1 MELYG
6 WLCPSTLFDFL
17 SSVWSDSS
25 RTDRDRLPLHSPVF
39 LCQSGFY
46 ADFRVNLRNLLPVSD
61 IYDVYNTLKNK
72 EYKPGKLNV
81 FEIYEPKK
89 RRIVS
94 QEMKDKLVNHLV
106 ARYILYPSILPCL
119 IDENVASRKNM
130 GTNKGIKLANKYRKI
145 CNIKYKRYYIL
156 KCDISKFFA
165 SIDNYKLKEKLK
177 KRIKDKDALKIIFNI
192 IDIEEAGL
200 SIRLYDKPSTSHI
213 LFK

>member
-1 MELYG
+1 MKRKDNLYNNICK
-6 WLCPSTLFDFL
+6 LENIEK
-17 SSVWSDSS
+17 
-25 RTDRDRLPLHSPVF
+25 VF
-39 LCQSGFY
+39 NEICRNTKNKK
-46 ADFRVNLRNLLPVSD
+46 RVEKYKQFKCAN

-165 SIDNYKLKEKLK
+165 SIDNDKLKEKLK

>member
-1 MELYG
+1 MKRKDNLYNNICK
-6 WLCPSTLFDFL
+6 LENIEK
-17 SSVWSDSS
+17 
-25 RTDRDRLPLHSPVF
+25 VF
-39 LCQSGFY
+39 NEICRNTKNKK
-46 ADFRVNLRNLLPVSD
+46 RVEKYKQFKCAN

-130 GTNKGIKLANKYRKI
+130 GTNKGIELANKYRKI

-177 KRIKDKDALKIIFNI
+177 RRIKDKDALKIIFNI

>member
-1 MELYG
+1 MKRKINLYNNICK
-6 WLCPSTLFDFL
+6 LENIEK
-17 SSVWSDSS
+17 
-25 RTDRDRLPLHSPVF
+25 VF
-39 LCQSGFY
+39 NEICRNTKNKK
-46 ADFRVNLRNLLPVSD
+46 RVEKYKQFKCAN

>member
-1 MELYG
+1 MKRKDNLYNNICK
-6 WLCPSTLFDFL
+6 LENIEK
-17 SSVWSDSS
+17 
-25 RTDRDRLPLHSPVF
+25 VF
-39 LCQSGFY
+39 NEICRNTKNKK
-46 ADFRVNLRNLLPVSD
+46 RVEKYKQFKCAN

-119 IDENVASRKNM
+119 IDENAASRKNM

>member
-1 MELYG
+1 MKRKDNLYNNICK
-6 WLCPSTLFDFL
+6 LENIEK
-17 SSVWSDSS
+17 
-25 RTDRDRLPLHSPVF
+25 VF
-39 LCQSGFY
+39 NEICRNTKNKK
-46 ADFRVNLRNLLPVSD
+46 RVEKYKQFKCAN

-72 EYKPGKLNV
+72 EYNPGKLNV

>member
-1 MELYG
+1 MKRKNNLYEEMYKIENIQ
-6 WLCPSTLFDFL
+6 
-17 SSVWSDSS
+17 
-25 RTDRDRLPLHSPVF
+25 RVF
-39 LCQSGFY
+39 NEICKNTKNKR
-46 ADFRVNLRNLLPVSD
+46 RVENYKQFKCAN

-94 QEMKDKLVNHLV
+94 QEMKDKLINHLV

-119 IDENVASRKNM
+119 IDANVASRKNM
-130 GTNKGIKLANKYRKI
+130 GTSKGIELANKYRKI
-145 CNIKYKRYYIL
+145 CNIKYKKYYVL

-165 SIDNYKLKEKLK
+165 SIDINRLKEKIK
-177 KRIKDKDALKIIFNI
+177 KKIKDKDALEIVYRI
-192 IDIEEAGL
+192 IDIEESGL
-200 SIRLYDKPSTSHI
+200 SIRLYDKSSISYI

>member
-1 MELYG
+1 MKRKDNLYNNICK
-6 WLCPSTLFDFL
+6 LENIEK
-17 SSVWSDSS
+17 
-25 RTDRDRLPLHSPVF
+25 VF
-39 LCQSGFY
+39 NEICRNTKSKK
-46 ADFRVNLRNLLPVSD
+46 RVEKYKQFKCAN

>member
-1 MELYG
+1 MKRKDNLYNNICK
-6 WLCPSTLFDFL
+6 LENIEK
-17 SSVWSDSS
+17 
-25 RTDRDRLPLHSPVF
+25 VF
-39 LCQSGFY
+39 NEICRNTKNKK
-46 ADFRVNLRNLLPVSD
+46 RVEKYKQFKCAN

-72 EYKPGKLNV
+72 EYKPGKLNI

>member
-1 MELYG
+1 MKRKDNLYNNICK
-6 WLCPSTLFDFL
+6 LENIEK
-17 SSVWSDSS
+17 
-25 RTDRDRLPLHSPVF
+25 VF
-39 LCQSGFY
+39 NEICRNTKNKK
-46 ADFRVNLRNLLPVSD
+46 RVEKYKQFKCAN

-192 IDIEEAGL
+192 IDIDEAGL

>member
-1 MELYG
+1 MKRKDNLYNNICK
-6 WLCPSTLFDFL
+6 LENIEK
-17 SSVWSDSS
+17 
-25 RTDRDRLPLHSPVF
+25 VF
-39 LCQSGFY
+39 NEICRNTKNKK
-46 ADFRVNLRNLLPVSD
+46 RVEKYKQFKCAN

-94 QEMKDKLVNHLV
+94 QEMNDKLVNHLV

>member
-1 MELYG
+1 MKRKDNLYNNICK
-6 WLCPSTLFDFL
+6 LENIEK
-17 SSVWSDSS
+17 
-25 RTDRDRLPLHSPVF
+25 VF
-39 LCQSGFY
+39 NEICRNTKNKK
-46 ADFRVNLRNLLPVSD
+46 RVEKYKQFKCAN

-200 SIRLYDKPSTSHI
+200 SIGLYDKPSTSHI

>member
-1 MELYG
+1 MKRKDNLYNNICK
-6 WLCPSTLFDFL
+6 LENIEK
-17 SSVWSDSS
+17 
-25 RTDRDRLPLHSPVF
+25 VF
-39 LCQSGFY
+39 NEICRNTKNKK
-46 ADFRVNLRNLLPVSD
+46 RVEKYKQFKCAN

-165 SIDNYKLKEKLK
+165 SIDNDKLKEKIR
-177 KRIKDKDALKIIFNI
+177 KRIKDKDALEIVFRI
-192 IDIEEAGL
+192 IDAEEYGL
-200 SIRLYDKPSTSHI
+200 SIRMHDKSSISYI
-213 LFK
+213 LLK

>member
-1 MELYG
+1 MKRKDNLYNNICK
-6 WLCPSTLFDFL
+6 LENIEK
-17 SSVWSDSS
+17 
-25 RTDRDRLPLHSPVF
+25 VF
-39 LCQSGFY
+39 NEICRNTKNKK
-46 ADFRVNLRNLLPVSD
+46 RVEKYKQFKCAN

-177 KRIKDKDALKIIFNI
+177 KRIKDKDALKFIFNI

>member
-1 MELYG
+1 MKRKDNLYNNICK
-6 WLCPSTLFDFL
+6 LENIEK
-17 SSVWSDSS
+17 
-25 RTDRDRLPLHSPVF
+25 VF
-39 LCQSGFY
+39 NEICRNTKNKK
-46 ADFRVNLRNLLPVSD
+46 RVEKYKQFKCAN

-177 KRIKDKDALKIIFNI
+177 KRIKDKDAWKIIFNI

>member
-1 MELYG
+1 MKRKDNLYNNICK
-6 WLCPSTLFDFL
+6 LENIEK
-17 SSVWSDSS
+17 
-25 RTDRDRLPLHSPVF
+25 VF
-39 LCQSGFY
+39 NEICRNTKNKK
-46 ADFRVNLRNLLPVSD
+46 RVEKYKQFKCAN

-192 IDIEEAGL
+192 TL
-200 SIRLYDKPSTSHI
+200 SSIPI
-213 LFK
+213 G

>member
-1 MELYG
+1 MKRKDNLYNNICK
-6 WLCPSTLFDFL
+6 LENIEK
-17 SSVWSDSS
+17 
-25 RTDRDRLPLHSPVF
+25 VF
-39 LCQSGFY
+39 NEICRNTKNKK
-46 ADFRVNLRNLLPVSD
+46 RVEKYKQFKCAN

-119 IDENVASRKNM
+119 TDENVASRKNM